1 MNSQPDGSTDDKASL
16 SQRQTG
22 GAAAISLAVWQHRG
36 SLMIVLD
43 ALTVVGSFMLAYYLR
58 FYVEFLAI
66 KRVSIG
72 DFILYAKGAVLLAA
86 IWVYLI
92 WREGGYGTGLQSLDV
107 PIERIRSLIMSAL
120 YALTVLMVISFLY
133 RELLLSRQVYL
144 MTGVIACTVMM
155 AIRFLFRA
163 LELSLARRGIVAKR
177 AVIVGVN
184 DQALEFVER
193 LGSAAIAL
201 SVAGFLT
208 WNGDDVIVPD
218 RFSNLPVLGRFKDFR
233 SLYERHRFDIVLL
246 TSPARE
252 GGKETLN
259 KSEITEVVNFCEGKS
274 IPLYMLPG
282 SFDIAVARHE
292 AGSLAGV
299 ALIRLQDALLHPV
312 YALVKRITDICISV
326 AVLILASLLYPA
338 IALVIKMTSRG
349 PVFFF
354 QTRAGLHGKPFTIYK
369 FRTMVL
375 DAEKRLET
383 ILDID
388 GLEVPGFK
396 IKNDPRVT
404 PFGRFL
410 RRTSLDE
417 IPQFINVL
425 KGDMSIVGP
434 RPELPELVA
443 RYTPEQ
449 KRRLKAKPGITGYQQ
464 VMVRGIPLA
473 QGIKYDLMY
482 LKHQSLTLD
491 VYIILKT
498 ILVVLLGKGVTH

>member
-92 WREGGYGTGLQSLDV
+92 WRDGGYETGLQSLEV

-120 YALTVLMVISFLY
+120 YALAVLMVISFLY

-163 LELSLARRGIVAKR
+163 LELSLARRGIVARR

-193 LGSAAIAL
+193 LGSAGIAL

-208 WNGDDVIVPD
+208 WNGDDIIVPD

-233 SLYERHRFDIVLL
+233 SLYECHRNGETQNHHRPAHQLACWWRLL
-246 TSPARE
+246 
-252 GGKETLN
+252 
-259 KSEITEVVNFCEGKS
+259 
-274 IPLYMLPG
+274 
-282 SFDIAVARHE
+282 
-292 AGSLAGV
+292 
-299 ALIRLQDALLHPV
+299 
-312 YALVKRITDICISV
+312 
-326 AVLILASLLYPA
+326 
-338 IALVIKMTSRG
+338 
-349 PVFFF
+349 
-354 QTRAGLHGKPFTIYK
+354 
-369 FRTMVL
+369 
-375 DAEKRLET
+375 
-383 ILDID
+383 
-388 GLEVPGFK
+388 
-396 IKNDPRVT
+396 
-404 PFGRFL
+404 
-410 RRTSLDE
+410 
-417 IPQFINVL
+417 
-425 KGDMSIVGP
+425 
-434 RPELPELVA
+434 
-443 RYTPEQ
+443 
-449 KRRLKAKPGITGYQQ
+449 
-464 VMVRGIPLA
+464 
-473 QGIKYDLMY
+473 
-482 LKHQSLTLD
+482 
-491 VYIILKT
+491 
-498 ILVVLLGKGVTH
+498 